1 MANNSISYTSFTT
14 LPSNI
19 SQYGQTVEEI
29 KLQQGAPDANPAISP
44 MPTTDLSDVQLALKK
59 AGSDTTRLNGPSQPS
74 QNPYEG
80 PKSHLTLSRSATQ
93 KLKGAI
99 VDELRDLI
107 QSGKIGDKDVQ
118 KQMDSSLQRV
128 IGMSEFLE
136 YQNSLTDRIYSMAL
150 SVSKG

>member
-1 MANNSISYTSFTT
+1 MAINSISYNSFTT

-29 KLQQGAPDANPAISP
+29 KLQQGKPDADPALSP
-44 MPTTDLSDVQLALKK
+44 MPSTGLSDVQLALKK
-59 AGSDTTRLNGPSQPS
+59 AGSDTNRLKGPSQPS

-80 PKSHLTLSRSATQ
+80 PKSHLSLSRSATQ

-99 VDELRDLI
+99 VDDLKTLI
-107 QSGKIGDKDVQ
+107 QSGKVGDEDVQ

-128 IGMSEFLE
+128 VGMSEFLE